1 MDPLDCIGQSGH
13 YVAMQMLSRILRM
26 PVLLLA
32 VCGWHVAQAQ
42 TAVVIGGN
50 LRFDN
55 DAVWQRIVEE
65 AGGPGKAR
73 VAVLATASAAPEQ
86 SANAI
91 VQVLQR
97 HGAQAEHIPVAPR
110 LEGADLQKN
119 LNDPA
124 LIAKVRGA
132 SAVFFSGG
140 AQGLIVDTFQPGGKP
155 TAMLEA
161 IWDVYRRGG
170 VVAGTSA
177 GAAIMSRTMFRDA
190 LDVMGVMR
198 GQMRDGHEIDRGLG
212 FVSDRLFVDQHFLK
226 RGRIGRMLPLMMA
239 QGYRLGLGIEENS
252 AAVIRGPSVD
262 IIGARGALLVDLRS
276 ARTDPTL
283 DMFNVQN
290 ARLSYLDNGDHYDLR
305 SGQVTPEQRKTPLP
319 ETRIIRAS
327 HQMPSP
333 VSTFQTDILGD
344 NRIVQAMAELMTAPS
359 GEVRAMAARVRPGAT
374 EPRDR
379 TAFVFRLY
387 RGEGTQGW
395 FNSQGDAN
403 DITLLDVR
411 LDVRPVPVPLAA
423 PPRLAANN
431 PQPQPQ
437 PQPQPP
443 TEASA
448 GAAVEHSATPR

>member
-1 MDPLDCIGQSGH
+1 MH
-13 YVAMQMLSRILRM
+13 TLSRLLRA
-26 PVLLLA
+26 PVLLLVA
-32 VCGWHVAQAQ
+32 CGWHVAHAQ
-42 TAVVIGGN
+42 TAIVIGGN
-50 LRFDN
+50 LRYDN
-55 DAVWQRIVEE
+55 DAVWQRIVQE

-73 VAVLATASAAPEQ
+73 FAVLATASAVPEQ

-124 LIAKVRGA
+124 LIAKVRA
-132 SAVFFSGG
+132 SNAVFFSGG
-140 AQGLIVDTFQPGGKP
+140 AQGLIVDTFQPDGKNTP
-155 TAMLEA
+155 MLDA

-198 GQMRDGHEIDRGLG
+198 GQMREGHEIDRGLG

-252 AAVIRGPSVD
+252 AAVIQGQQVD
-262 IIGARGALLVDLRS
+262 IIGARGALLVDLRT
-276 ARTDPTL
+276 ARTDPAL
-283 DMFNVQN
+283 GAFNVQD

-305 SGQVTPEQRKTPLP
+305 TGQATPEKRKTPVP
-319 ETRIIRAS
+319 EARLIRAT
-327 HQMPSP
+327 HAMPGP
-333 VSTFQTDILGD
+333 VNTFQTDILGD
-344 NRIVQAMAELMTAPS
+344 NRIVQAMAELITAPT

-374 EPRDR
+374 EARDR

-387 RGEGTQGW
+387 RGAGTQGW
-395 FNSQGDAN
+395 FNSQGDA
-403 DITLLDVR
+403 DDVTLLDVR

-423 PPRLAANN
+423 PPRLANNTTPAGQEPPGAN
-431 PQPQPQ
+431 
-437 PQPQPP
+437 
-443 TEASA
+443 EA
-448 GAAVEHSATPR
+448 GPIPR

>member
-1 MDPLDCIGQSGH
+1 
-13 YVAMQMLSRILRM
+13 M

-32 VCGWHVAQAQ
+32 ACSWHLAEAQ
-42 TAVVIGGN
+42 TAIVIGGN

-55 DAVWQRIVEE
+55 EAVWQRIVEE

-73 VAVLATASAAPEQ
+73 FAVLATASAAPEQ
-86 SANAI
+86 TATAI

-124 LIAKVRGA
+124 LIGKIRNS

-140 AQGLIVDTFQPGGKP
+140 AQGLIVDTFQPNGKP
-155 TAMLEA
+155 TAMLDA

-190 LDVMGVMR
+190 QDVMGVMR
-198 GQMRDGHEIDRGLG
+198 GQMRAGHEVDRGLG
-212 FVSDRLFVDQHFLK
+212 FITDRLFVDQHFLK

-252 AAVIRGPSVD
+252 AAVIQGPSVD

-276 ARTDPTL
+276 ARTDPSL
-283 DMFNVQN
+283 PLFNVQD
-290 ARLSYLDNGDHYDLR
+290 ARLSYLANGDHYELR
-305 SGQVTPEQRKTPLP
+305 SGRVTPERSKSPLP
-319 ETRIIRAS
+319 ETRLIRAS
-327 HQMPSP
+327 HHVPGP

-374 EPRDR
+374 EARDR

-395 FNSQGDAN
+395 FNSQGDAD

-431 PQPQPQ
+431 PT
-437 PQPQPP
+437 P
-443 TEASA
+443 TASE
-448 GAAVEHSATPR
+448 GPAVVPEPATTPR

>member
-1 MDPLDCIGQSGH
+1 
-13 YVAMQMLSRILRM
+13 MQMLSRFLRM

-32 VCGWHVAQAQ
+32 ACGWHVAQAQ

-55 DAVWQRIVEE
+55 DAVWQRIVDE

-124 LIAKVRGA
+124 LIGKVRGA

-161 IWDVYRRGG
+161 IWEVYRRGG

-212 FVSDRLFVDQHFLK
+212 FVGDRLFVDQHFLK

-252 AAVIRGPSVD
+252 AAVIHGPSVD

-319 ETRIIRAS
+319 EARVIRAS

-387 RGEGTQGW
+387 RGEDTQGW
-395 FNSQGDAN
+395 FNSQGDAD

-423 PPRLAANN
+423 PPRLAANTPP
-431 PQPQPQ
+431 PQPGE
-437 PQPQPP
+437 PP
-443 TEASA
+443 V
-448 GAAVEHSATPR
+448 GAAAEPSATPR

>member
-1 MDPLDCIGQSGH
+1 MELLDCNWQSRH
-13 YVAMQMLSRILRM
+13 YHDMQMLSRLLRT

-32 VCGWHVAQAQ
+32 VCGWQLVQAQ

-55 DAVWQRIVEE
+55 DEVWQRIVDE

-97 HGAQAEHIPVAPR
+97 HGAAAEHIPVAPR

-140 AQGLIVDTFQPGGKP
+140 AQGLIVDTFQPNGKN
-155 TAMLEA
+155 TAMLDA

-212 FVSDRLFVDQHFLK
+212 FVTDRLFVDQHFLK

-276 ARTDPTL
+276 ARTDPSL
-283 DMFNVQN
+283 AMFNVQD

-305 SGQVTPEQRKTPLP
+305 SGQVTPEKRKTPLP
-319 ETRIIRAS
+319 EARIIRAS
-327 HQMPSP
+327 HAMTSP

-395 FNSQGDAN
+395 FNSQGDAD

-431 PQPQPQ
+431 PTPVQQAPEGP
-437 PQPQPP
+437 
-443 TEASA
+443 A
-448 GAAVEHSATPR
+448 GSPVESATTPR